1 MILPETTPEREY
13 TYAVA
18 AMTLRA
24 RAQDSAGDT
33 EGAIVLSQAVRDLEA
48 NGKTLYGARN
58 AGLLEF
64 SLTLANED
72 EKPPLFLDFLAQQ
85 EERLAAAKAA
95 KRDAAAP
102 EPEPA
107 PIAQTVAETGV
118 EKGSK
123 NPEPQPEPVKKPT
136 RRRTVKKES

>member
-48 NGKTLYGARN
+48 NGKALYGARN

-102 EPEPA
+102 EPEP
-107 PIAQTVAETGV
+107 VV
-118 EKGSK
+118 EAA
-123 NPEPQPEPVKKPT
+123 PEPDPAPEPAKKPT